1 MDKIEKQ
8 LDTLDNTLN
17 QAKQNNMMALAIVEE
32 TKRLEGQLQQ
42 IENIVDNIDDNNTK
56 IQKIR
61 QILSSS

>member
-17 QAKQNNMMALAIVEE
+17 QAKKNNMMALAIVEE